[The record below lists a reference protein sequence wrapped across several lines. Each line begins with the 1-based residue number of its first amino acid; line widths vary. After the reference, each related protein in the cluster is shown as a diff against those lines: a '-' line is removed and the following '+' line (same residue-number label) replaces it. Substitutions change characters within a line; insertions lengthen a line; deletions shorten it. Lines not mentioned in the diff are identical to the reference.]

1 MRSLRYNHK
10 RILAVN
16 KRSSKRKKLKRR
28 HVTERE
34 TAHDSN
40 ESGARMGK

>member
-1 MRSLRYNHK
+1 MRSPRYDHK
-10 RILAVN
+10 RILTVN
-16 KRSSKRKKLKRR
+16 KRSSKRKKLMRR

-34 TAHDSN
+34 TANDSN